1 MKSIPYRLIALLGAL
16 AFAVTLA
23 ILVGE
28 RLSTEAMAVLM
39 GVVAGVAASIPTS
52 LIVVWIA
59 LQTAGRHMPMPQ
71 PNVVRRETP
80 VQDEAPRIV
89 VVQQP
94 APAPAPAYAQAGA
107 WAQNPMAY
115 AMPNAYSSMP
125 APRSPRKFT
134 IIGGQGEVEE
144 MPTLQLLE
152 SDI

>member
-1 MKSIPYRLIALLGAL
+1 MKSIPYRLIALMGAL

-23 ILVGE
+23 IMVGE

-59 LQTAGRHMPMPQ
+59 MQSMSHRIPMPQ
-71 PNVVRRETP
+71 PVVRRETP
-80 VQDEAPRIV
+80 VQEEAPRIV

-94 APAPAPAYAQAGA
+94 NPAPNYAQANS
-107 WAQNPMAY
+107 WNPMPYAPASAY
-115 AMPNAYSSMP
+115 PSMP

-134 IIGGQGEVEE
+134 IIGGVGEAEDV
-144 MPTLQLLE
+144 PSLQLVE
-152 SDI
+152 SEF